1 MNKSVLMILAI
12 SFLLPVMTRS
22 QNEGVK
28 HVSSTVATDKK
39 PMYDRSTREMG
50 LMQEQGSSGGASC
63 PAGLSSENAACYL
76 EPGWVPGKVMLND
89 NTLMD
94 NILLR
99 YDLYHQQLQFIRG
112 EDTLAFAKP
121 EEVNNFT
128 LDGKNF
134 IYAEYQLDNIIDKGY
149 FEILADGNCKL
160 LLRRTVEYH
169 VTPETN
175 PNLEED
181 LYIRECT
188 YYISKNGET
197 AKPVRACR
205 SGVLCA
211 FKDKEDQV
219 KKFMKDNGMK
229 MNTCEQLK
237 EVVAYYNSLQ

>member
-1 MNKSVLMILAI
+1 MKKSVLMILAI
-12 SFLLPVMTRS
+12 CFFLPLMTWS

-28 HVSSTVATDKK
+28 QVKSPVTDDKK
-39 PMYDRSTREMG
+39 PMYDRSTKEMS
-50 LMQEQGSSGGASC
+50 MIQEQGSSGGAGC
-63 PAGLSSENAACYL
+63 PAGLSSVNAACFL
-76 EPGWVPGKVMLND
+76 EPGWAPGRVMLKD
-89 NTLMD
+89 KTLID

-99 YDLYHQQLQFIRG
+99 YDIYHQQLQFIRDI
-112 EDTLAFAKP
+112 DTLAFAKP
-121 EEVNNFT
+121 EEASYFV

-149 FEILADGNCKL
+149 FEVLSEGNCKL
-160 LLRRTVEYH
+160 LLRRTVKYH
-169 VTPETN
+169 VAPETN
-175 PNLEED
+175 PNIEED

-219 KKFMKDNGMK
+219 KKFMKDNNMK